1 MSTNIAIVA
10 TGIISLITEGRE
22 IFEEA
27 AKAMDRVEAKGILSG
42 ADKKA
47 WVIEFI
53 KQEILDGQN
62 CIS

>member
-27 AKAMDRVEAKGILSG
+27 AKAYNNAAIKYH
-42 ADKKA
+42 K
-47 WVIEFI
+47 EFANLNI
-53 KQEILDGQN
+53 I
-62 CIS
+62 